1 MIAAVMAGCVAGSAG
16 CWPFGHRGP
25 TPQQQLYNALNRGDS
40 AQASQIWLGMSDD
53 DRAKWIRGEGF
64 AMQAPSDELK
74 KQIAQHYRQGAV
86 SSDTPGTIVVPNP
99 AAGGAG
105 LQQLRALSAPQTP
118 PVSTLPA
125 NGSE

>member
-1 MIAAVMAGCVAGSAG
+1 MRGGIGRMLAVRPSRADSPAATLQRLEPGRQRASKPDMARHERRRSRQMDKR
-16 CWPFGHRGP
+16 RG
-25 TPQQQLYNALNRGDS
+25 LRDA
-40 AQASQIWLGMSDD
+40 
-53 DRAKWIRGEGF
+53 
-64 AMQAPSDELK
+64 
-74 KQIAQHYRQGAV
+74 GAV
-86 SSDTPGTIVVPNP
+86 GSDTPGTIVVPNP